1 MIKVENLTKRYAG
14 VTAVDN
20 LSFEVGKGEIVGFLG
35 PNGAGKSTTMRIL
48 SSFMPASSGRAS
60 IAGFDVFENSL
71 EARSHL
77 GYMPENVPLYTELRV
92 REYLSYRGGIK
103 GVKGR
108 KLKERLGEVL
118 ELCSLN
124 DVSNRIIGTLSK
136 GYRQRVGLAD
146 ALIHDPDLL
155 ILDEP
160 TIGLDPNQIRHVRQL
175 IKDLGKRHTILL
187 STHILPEVEMTCTR
201 VLIIHK
207 GKIQASDTPQNLLAQ
222 LRTAGGIRLEAK
234 TGVDNGVE
242 MLTKISGVKDV
253 SVETN
258 GDWQAF
264 TLRVEANS
272 DLCEEIFRLAVERKW
287 AVRELARRKATL
299 EDVFVEITHNE

>member
-1 MIKVENLTKRYAG
+1 MIKVQNLTKRYAG
-14 VTAVDN
+14 ITAVDD

-48 SSFMPASSGRAS
+48 SSFMPATSGTAS
-60 IAGFDVFENSL
+60 VAGFDVFENSL

-77 GYMPENVPLYTELRV
+77 GYMPENVALYTELRV
-92 REYLSYRGGIK
+92 REYLRYRGGIK
-103 GVKGR
+103 GVGGR

-118 ELCSLN
+118 DLCSLN
-124 DVSNRIIGTLSK
+124 DVENRIIGTLSK

-175 IKDLGKRHTILL
+175 IKDLGRRHTILL
-187 STHILPEVEMTCTR
+187 STHILPEVEMTCNR
-201 VLIIHK
+201 VIIIHK

-222 LRTAGGIRLEAK
+222 LRTAGGIRIEAQ
-234 TGVDNGVE
+234 TGSDNGVE
-242 MLTKISGVKDV
+242 MLSKVSGVKDV
-253 SVETN
+253 SVETDGGWSTFN
-258 GDWQAF
+258 
-264 TLRVEANS
+264 LRVEANS
-272 DLCEEIFRLAVERKW
+272 DLREEVFRLAVERKW
-287 AVRELARRKATL
+287 AVRELARRRATL

>member
-1 MIKVENLTKRYAG
+1 MIKVQNLTKRYAG
-14 VTAVDN
+14 ITAVDD

-48 SSFMPASSGRAS
+48 SSFMPATSGTAS
-60 IAGFDVFENSL
+60 VAGFDVFENSL

-77 GYMPENVPLYTELRV
+77 GYMPENVALYTELRV
-92 REYLSYRGGIK
+92 REYLRYRGGIK
-103 GVKGR
+103 GVGGR

-118 ELCSLN
+118 DLCSLN
-124 DVSNRIIGTLSK
+124 DVENRIIGTLSK

-175 IKDLGKRHTILL
+175 IKDLGRRHTILL
-187 STHILPEVEMTCTR
+187 STHILPEVEMTCNR
-201 VLIIHK
+201 VIIIHK

-222 LRTAGGIRLEAK
+222 LRTAGGIRIEAQ
-234 TGVDNGVE
+234 TGSDNGVE
-242 MLTKISGVKDV
+242 MLSKVSGVKDV
-253 SVETN
+253 SVETDGGWSTFN
-258 GDWQAF
+258 
-264 TLRVEANS
+264 LRVEANS
-272 DLCEEIFRLAVERKW
+272 DLREEVFRLAVERKW